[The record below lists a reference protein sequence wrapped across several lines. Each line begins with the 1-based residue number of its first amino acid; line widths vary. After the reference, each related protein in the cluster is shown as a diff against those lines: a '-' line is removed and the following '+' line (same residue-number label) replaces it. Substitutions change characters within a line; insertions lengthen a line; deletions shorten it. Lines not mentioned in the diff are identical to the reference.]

1 MTWAVAGPALAS
13 FVLALLLVPQVKRL
27 AIATGLVALPKADRW
42 HRRQIPLLGGLAI
55 VLATVTGVAIGQPSS
70 RPVWLLLACATGLAV
85 VGLVDDI
92 RALRPQTKL
101 FLQIFAASLMSVF
114 GLQFQFTGLAAIDM
128 LISLVWLVGI
138 TNALNLL
145 DNMDGLAAG
154 IAAIVAGFRL
164 VFFLADGQ
172 MEGAMLAGVI
182 LGACLGFLVYNT
194 NPASIFMGDTGSL
207 FLGFLV
213 GGLSLVGGWPYARGT
228 TLVLVFPVLV
238 VLVPIFDTTFVT
250 IARILAG
257 RPVSQGGRD
266 HTSHRL
272 VALGMS
278 ERQAVLT
285 LYGLAAAGGGIAW
298 LSYRYGLGYGAVLA
312 VVLALGT
319 VLFGIFLGRLQVY
332 PPDAAPQGGVALLLA
347 NFTYRRQVVTVAVD
361 TVLVVLAYYSAY
373 LLRFEQTF
381 AAEQAL
387 FEQSLPVVLLAQVTG
402 FLVLG
407 THRGIWRYTGV
418 SDLLRLA
425 QACALGT
432 LLSVLGV
439 VVLFHFTG
447 YSRAVFAIH
456 GVLLFVAVAATRLS
470 FRTLD
475 SALRRDSP
483 DADPVLIYGAGRGGL
498 LVLREI
504 RENDALGWRAVGF
517 IDDDRSKQ
525 GTRIDGVLVYG
536 TGEALE
542 AAVLGTGATR
552 VVLSTPKLES
562 QVADALVDR
571 CEALGVHLVQAHL
584 QFTPLR

>member
-1 MTWAVAGPALAS
+1 
-13 FVLALLLVPQVKRL
+13 
-27 AIATGLVALPKADRW
+27 
-42 HRRQIPLLGGLAI
+42 
-55 VLATVTGVAIGQPSS
+55 
-70 RPVWLLLACATGLAV
+70 
-85 VGLVDDI
+85 
-92 RALRPQTKL
+92 
-101 FLQIFAASLMSVF
+101 
-114 GLQFQFTGLAAIDM
+114 
-128 LISLVWLVGI
+128 
-138 TNALNLL
+138 
-145 DNMDGLAAG
+145 MDGLAAG

>member
-1 MTWAVAGPALAS
+1 
-13 FVLALLLVPQVKRL
+13 
-27 AIATGLVALPKADRW
+27 
-42 HRRQIPLLGGLAI
+42 
-55 VLATVTGVAIGQPSS
+55 
-70 RPVWLLLACATGLAV
+70 
-85 VGLVDDI
+85 
-92 RALRPQTKL
+92 
-101 FLQIFAASLMSVF
+101 
-114 GLQFQFTGLAAIDM
+114 
-128 LISLVWLVGI
+128 
-138 TNALNLL
+138 
-145 DNMDGLAAG
+145 
-154 IAAIVAGFRL
+154 
-164 VFFLADGQ
+164 
-172 MEGAMLAGVI
+172 
-182 LGACLGFLVYNT
+182 
-194 NPASIFMGDTGSL
+194 
-207 FLGFLV
+207 
-213 GGLSLVGGWPYARGT
+213 
-228 TLVLVFPVLV
+228 
-238 VLVPIFDTTFVT
+238 
-250 IARILAG
+250 
-257 RPVSQGGRD
+257 
-266 HTSHRL
+266 
-272 VALGMS
+272 
-278 ERQAVLT
+278 VLT